1 MGSSSTTVVQCGHRQ
16 MGIQAKKFKA
26 DGSLERYKA
35 RLVLCGFTQRPGVDF
50 AKTFSQVIKPAK
62 FELFCH

>member
-1 MGSSSTTVVQCGHRQ
+1 MWSQANGYSS
-16 MGIQAKKFKA
+16 KKFKA